1 MTADDVRLTG
11 PVPPAGMRGGLGPL
25 FRLVR
30 DQRVAF
36 LLVGGTNTAVGAIWF
51 IVFQA
56 LLQEHLGY
64 MVVLLCAH
72 VASVLCAF
80 VLYRT
85 FVFRVEGHVWR
96 DLGRF
101 EVINLGALAFN
112 LAMLPLLVEVAHLP
126 VLASQLMI
134 AAVTVVFSWFGHRDF
149 SFRRRPETPAD
160 PSPATPDGPDG
171 PAGPQA
177 AA

>member
-1 MTADDVRLTG
+1 MTADDVRLPG

-51 IVFQA
+51 IIFQA

-64 MVVLLCAH
+64 MVVLLCSH
-72 VASVLCAF
+72 VISVLCAF
-80 VLYRT
+80 ALYRR
-85 FVFRVEGHVWR
+85 FVFRVHGHVWR

-101 EVINLGALAFN
+101 EMVNLGNLAFN

-134 AAVTVVFSWFGHRDF
+134 AAVTVVFSWFGHREF
-149 SFRRRPETPAD
+149 SFRRRPEPLEPLEPLEPPEPPEPA
-160 PSPATPDGPDG
+160 A
-171 PAGPQA
+171 
-177 AA
+177 